1 MLKYEHNITSNT
13 TKIKSIMSIC
23 YIALGSNLD
32 DPFAQANQAITA
44 LKQLPD
50 THILAVSPFYR
61 SKPLGPKDQND
72 YLNAV
77 IKLSTNLLPIALL
90 DELQAIEKSQGR
102 VRKDNRWGARTLD
115 LDILL
120 YDDLI
125 MDSDRLTIP
134 HYHMKN
140 REFVLYP
147 LFDIAPDLILPDN
160 DKLHELVV
168 KCPLNGLIKW
178 NN

>member
-1 MLKYEHNITSNT
+1 
-13 TKIKSIMSIC
+13 MSIC
-23 YIALGSNLD
+23 YIALGSNLN
-32 DPFAQANQAITA
+32 DPLAQAHQAIAA
-44 LKQLPD
+44 LKQLPN
-50 THILAVSPFYR
+50 TEVSNVSPFYR
-61 SKPLGPKDQND
+61 SKPLGPQDQND

-77 IKLSTNLLPIALL
+77 IKLTTSLTPIALL

-120 YDDLI
+120 YDNLMIDNE
-125 MDSDRLTIP
+125 RLTIP

-147 LFDIAPDLILPDN
+147 LFDISPDLILPDN
-160 DKLHELVV
+160 DKLFNLLT
-168 KCPLNGLIKW
+168 KCPINGMKKW
-178 NN
+178 YD

>member
-1 MLKYEHNITSNT
+1 
-13 TKIKSIMSIC
+13 MSIC
-23 YIALGSNLD
+23 YIALGSNLN
-32 DPFAQANQAITA
+32 DPLAQANQAIAA
-44 LKQLPD
+44 LKQLPNTVVTD
-50 THILAVSPFYR
+50 ISPFYR
-61 SKPLGPKDQND
+61 SKPLGPQDQND

-77 IKLSTNLLPIALL
+77 IKLTTSLTPIALL

-102 VRKDNRWGARTLD
+102 VRKNNRWGARTLD

-125 MDSDRLTIP
+125 IDNDRLTIP

-147 LFDIAPDLILPDN
+147 LYDISPELILPDN
-160 DKLHELVV
+160 DKLFDLIQ
-168 KCPLNGLIKW
+168 KCPLNNLKKW
-178 NN
+178 DE

>member
-1 MLKYEHNITSNT
+1 
-13 TKIKSIMSIC
+13 MSIC
-23 YIALGSNLD
+23 YIALGSNLN
-32 DPFAQANQAITA
+32 DPLAQANQAIAA
-44 LKQLPD
+44 LKQLPNTVVTD
-50 THILAVSPFYR
+50 ISPFYR
-61 SKPLGPKDQND
+61 SKPLGPQDQND

-77 IKLSTNLLPIALL
+77 IKLTTSLTPIALL

-125 MDSDRLTIP
+125 IGNDRLTIP

-147 LFDIAPDLILPDN
+147 LYDISPELILPDN
-160 DKLHELVV
+160 DKLFDLIQ
-168 KCPLNGLIKW
+168 KCPLNNLKKW
-178 NN
+178 DE

>member
-1 MLKYEHNITSNT
+1 
-13 TKIKSIMSIC
+13 MSIC
-23 YIALGSNLD
+23 YIALGSNLN
-32 DPFAQANQAITA
+32 DPLAQANQAIAA
-44 LKQLPD
+44 LKQLPYTVVTD
-50 THILAVSPFYR
+50 ISPFYR
-61 SKPLGPKDQND
+61 SKPLGPQDQND

-77 IKLSTNLLPIALL
+77 IKLTTSLKPIALL

-125 MDSDRLTIP
+125 IDNDRLTIP

-147 LFDIAPDLILPDN
+147 LFDISPELILPDN
-160 DKLHELVV
+160 DKLFDLIQ
-168 KCPLNGLIKW
+168 KCPLNNLKKW
-178 NN
+178 DE

>member
-1 MLKYEHNITSNT
+1 
-13 TKIKSIMSIC
+13 MSIC
-23 YIALGSNLD
+23 YIALGSNLN
-32 DPFAQANQAITA
+32 DPLAQANQAIAA
-44 LKQLPD
+44 LKQLPNTVVTD
-50 THILAVSPFYR
+50 ISPFYR
-61 SKPLGPKDQND
+61 SKPLGPQDQND

-77 IKLSTNLLPIALL
+77 IKLTTSLKPIALL

-125 MDSDRLTIP
+125 IDNDRLTIP

-147 LFDIAPDLILPDN
+147 LFDISPELILPDN
-160 DKLHELVV
+160 DKLSDLIK
-168 KCPLNGLIKW
+168 KCPLNNLKKW
-178 NN
+178 DE

>member
-1 MLKYEHNITSNT
+1 
-13 TKIKSIMSIC
+13 MSIC
-23 YIALGSNLD
+23 YIALGSNLN
-32 DPFAQANQAITA
+32 DPLAQANQAIAA
-44 LKQLPD
+44 LKQLPNTVVTD
-50 THILAVSPFYR
+50 ISPFYR
-61 SKPLGPKDQND
+61 SKPLGPQDQND

-77 IKLSTNLLPIALL
+77 IKLTTSLKPIALL

-102 VRKDNRWGARTLD
+102 IRKDNRWGARTLD

-125 MDSDRLTIP
+125 IDNDRLTIP

-147 LFDIAPDLILPDN
+147 LFDISPELILPDN
-160 DKLHELVV
+160 DKLSDLIK
-168 KCPLNGLIKW
+168 KCPLNNLKKW
-178 NN
+178 DE

>member
-1 MLKYEHNITSNT
+1 
-13 TKIKSIMSIC
+13 MSIC
-23 YIALGSNLD
+23 YIALGSNLN
-32 DPFAQANQAITA
+32 DPLAQAHQAIAA
-44 LKQLPD
+44 LKQLPNTEVSD
-50 THILAVSPFYR
+50 VSPFYR
-61 SKPLGPKDQND
+61 SKPLGPQDQND

-77 IKLSTNLLPIALL
+77 IKLTTSLTPIALL

-120 YDDLI
+120 YDNLMIDNE
-125 MDSDRLTIP
+125 RLTIP

-147 LFDIAPDLILPDN
+147 LFDISPDLILPDN
-160 DKLHELVV
+160 DKLFNLIP
-168 KCPLNGLIKW
+168 KCPINELKKW
-178 NN
+178 DE

>member
-1 MLKYEHNITSNT
+1 
-13 TKIKSIMSIC
+13 MSIC
-23 YIALGSNLD
+23 YIALGSNLN
-32 DPFAQANQAITA
+32 DPLAQANQAIAA
-44 LKQLPD
+44 LKQLPYTVVTD
-50 THILAVSPFYR
+50 ISPFYR
-61 SKPLGPKDQND
+61 SKPLGPQDQND

-77 IKLSTNLLPIALL
+77 IKLTTSLKPIALL

-125 MDSDRLTIP
+125 IDNDRLTIP

-147 LFDIAPDLILPDN
+147 LFDISPELILPDK
-160 DKLHELVV
+160 DKLFDLIK
-168 KCPLNGLIKW
+168 KCPLNNLKKW
-178 NN
+178 DE

>member
-1 MLKYEHNITSNT
+1 
-13 TKIKSIMSIC
+13 MSIC
-23 YIALGSNLD
+23 YIALGSNLN
-32 DPFAQANQAITA
+32 DPLAQANQAIAA
-44 LKQLPD
+44 LKQLPNTVVTD
-50 THILAVSPFYR
+50 ISPFYR
-61 SKPLGPKDQND
+61 SKPLGPQDQND

-77 IKLSTNLLPIALL
+77 IKLTTSLKPIALL
-90 DELQAIEKSQGR
+90 DGLQAIEKSQGR

-125 MDSDRLTIP
+125 IDNDRLTIP

-147 LFDIAPDLILPDN
+147 LFDISPELILPDN
-160 DKLHELVV
+160 DKLSDLIK
-168 KCPLNGLIKW
+168 KCPLNNLKKW
-178 NN
+178 DE

>member
-1 MLKYEHNITSNT
+1 
-13 TKIKSIMSIC
+13 MSIC
-23 YIALGSNLD
+23 YIALGSNLN
-32 DPFAQANQAITA
+32 DPLAQANQAIAA
-44 LKQLPD
+44 LKQLPNTVVTD
-50 THILAVSPFYR
+50 ISPFYR
-61 SKPLGPKDQND
+61 SKPLGPQDQND

-77 IKLSTNLLPIALL
+77 IKLTTSLTPIALL

-125 MDSDRLTIP
+125 IDNDRLTIP

-147 LFDIAPDLILPDN
+147 LYDISPELILPDN
-160 DKLHELVV
+160 DKLFDLIQ
-168 KCPLNGLIKW
+168 KCPLNNLKKW
-178 NN
+178 DE

>member
-1 MLKYEHNITSNT
+1 
-13 TKIKSIMSIC
+13 MSIC
-23 YIALGSNLD
+23 YIALGSNLN
-32 DPFAQANQAITA
+32 DPLAQANQAIAA
-44 LKQLPD
+44 LKQLPYTVVTD
-50 THILAVSPFYR
+50 ISPFYR
-61 SKPLGPKDQND
+61 SKPLGPQDQND

-77 IKLSTNLLPIALL
+77 IKLTTSLKPIALL
-90 DELQAIEKSQGR
+90 DGLQAIEKSQGR

-125 MDSDRLTIP
+125 IDNDRLTIP

-147 LFDIAPDLILPDN
+147 LFDISPELILPDN
-160 DKLHELVV
+160 DKLSDLIK
-168 KCPLNGLIKW
+168 KCPLNNLKKW
-178 NN
+178 DE

>member
-1 MLKYEHNITSNT
+1 
-13 TKIKSIMSIC
+13 MSIC
-23 YIALGSNLD
+23 YIALGSNLN
-32 DPFAQANQAITA
+32 DPLAQANQAIAA
-44 LKQLPD
+44 LKQLPNTVVTD
-50 THILAVSPFYR
+50 ISPFYR
-61 SKPLGPKDQND
+61 SKPLGPQDQND

-77 IKLSTNLLPIALL
+77 IKLTTSLKPIALL

-125 MDSDRLTIP
+125 IENDRLTVP

-147 LFDIAPDLILPDN
+147 LFDISPELILPDN
-160 DKLHELVV
+160 DKLFDLIQ
-168 KCPLNGLIKW
+168 KCPLNNLKKW
-178 NN
+178 DE

>member
-1 MLKYEHNITSNT
+1 
-13 TKIKSIMSIC
+13 MSIC
-23 YIALGSNLD
+23 YIALGSNLN
-32 DPFAQANQAITA
+32 DPLAQANQAIAA
-44 LKQLPD
+44 LKQLPNTVVTD
-50 THILAVSPFYR
+50 ISPFYR
-61 SKPLGPKDQND
+61 SKPLGPQDQND

-77 IKLSTNLLPIALL
+77 IKLTTSLKPIALL

-102 VRKDNRWGARTLD
+102 VRRDNRWGARTLD

-125 MDSDRLTIP
+125 IDNDRLTIP

-147 LFDIAPDLILPDN
+147 LFDISPELILPDN
-160 DKLHELVV
+160 DKLSDLIK
-168 KCPLNGLIKW
+168 KCPLNNLKKW
-178 NN
+178 DE